1 MSGTTKHG
9 QLNLLRLIA
18 AAALFPLRLTLHYA
32 YPSPP
37 SRPMA
42 AVTLL
47 SPSREGD
54 ETTSA
59 GCGGRPYRRTRPSRF
74 TAGPRNARL
83 RERIEAE
90 EK

>member
-1 MSGTTKHG
+1 
-9 QLNLLRLIA
+9 
-18 AAALFPLRLTLHYA
+18 
-32 YPSPP
+32 
-37 SRPMA
+37 MA